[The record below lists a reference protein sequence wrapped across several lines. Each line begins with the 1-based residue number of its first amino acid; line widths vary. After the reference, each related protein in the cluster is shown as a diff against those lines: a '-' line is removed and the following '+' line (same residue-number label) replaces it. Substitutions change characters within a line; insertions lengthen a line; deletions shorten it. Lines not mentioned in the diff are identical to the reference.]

1 VSEESIDK
9 DLQDNLGKLYQS
21 KSLVNKLFLIKKL
34 YNMRMLY
41 GESMADHLNAFNIVV
56 IKLVYVEIKISYE
69 LSVSVYFSLYQT
81 CGIVWLWP

>member
-1 VSEESIDK
+1 
-9 DLQDNLGKLYQS
+9 
-21 KSLVNKLFLIKKL
+21 
-34 YNMRMLY
+34 
-41 GESMADHLNAFNIVV
+41 MADHLNAFNIVV